1 MSMTTFTEIVVIC
14 SGICSI
20 SAALILII
28 KPLRERV
35 LGIKDVRE
43 GQRCLLRADMLSIY
57 YHNREKDQI
66 RQYEKENFI
75 YEYKAYKALGGNS
88 FIDDIYDEVRK
99 WEVVT

>member
-1 MSMTTFTEIVVIC
+1 MNMTVFTQIVVIC

-20 SAALILII
+20 SAALVLIV

-35 LGIKDVRE
+35 LGIKDIRE
-43 GQRCLLRADMLSIY
+43 GQRCLLRADMLAIY

-88 FIDDIYDEVRK
+88 FIDDIYNEVRK